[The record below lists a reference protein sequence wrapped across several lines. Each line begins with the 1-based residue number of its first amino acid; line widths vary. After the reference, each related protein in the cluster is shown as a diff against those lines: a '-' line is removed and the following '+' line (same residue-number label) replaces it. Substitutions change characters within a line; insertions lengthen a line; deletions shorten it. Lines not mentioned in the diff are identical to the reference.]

1 MKCQASHRGFSLVEF
16 MVTVVVIAIL
26 AAAAFPSM
34 TDFFDRKRLVSQT
47 EAIANLIQF
56 ARSEAIKHPTS
67 TNANLVSASVNPGT
81 PWSVGLS
88 NGTAGCTDAATCVL
102 SQSGTNI
109 TRYIT
114 ATECTGCTM
123 SAPANQQIIVFDLR
137 GLVSTG
143 SAEITLQSPLG
154 KKLAVSL
161 STIGRVTLCSPDGT
175 LSGYPSTCP
184 NL

>member
-1 MKCQASHRGFSLVEF
+1 MTLRNAQSGFSLVEL
-16 MVTVVVIAIL
+16 MVTVAVIAIL
-26 AAAAFPSM
+26 AVVAFSNM
-34 TDFFDRKRLVSQT
+34 TDFFDRKRLISQT

-67 TNANLVSASVNPGT
+67 TNANLVSASVNPGAS
-81 PWSVGLS
+81 WSVGLS
-88 NGTAGCTDAATCVL
+88 NGTAGCTNAVTCVL
-102 SQSGTNI
+102 SESGANM
-109 TRYIT
+109 TRYVT

-123 SAPANQQIIVFDLR
+123 SAPASQQIIVFDLR
-137 GLVSTG
+137 GLVSSG

-175 LSGYPSTCP
+175 LPGYPSTCP
-184 NL
+184 AL